1 MFKNCLIVKGKTGFL
16 RFGTEISKEN
26 HFLLIKIKNENKFTA
41 KRILKILEKNKILNL
56 AFEKDFSEDFINFFR
71 GKINILEKGKILFT
85 VIDEIVKKLTVSYGI
100 KDGNL
105 NLGIIAGYKTNVL
118 FKLIK
123 NLSLK
128 LKAVNFYT
136 VDKDDLKYSTEFYN
150 ETGIPVII
158 KNTPD
163 FTGCDILL
171 YLSFE
176 KKEYSGFKGRLIDI
190 FDITPNK
197 AVRDIKALKD
207 NPYNISDAV
216 YSRLINKPVKI
227 DTLKF

>member
-16 RFGTEISKEN
+16 RCGTEISKEN

-100 KDGNL
+100 KDGSL
-105 NLGIIAGYKTNVL
+105 NLGIIAGYKTNIL

-136 VDKDDLKYSTEFYN
+136 VNKDDLKYSTEF
-150 ETGIPVII
+150 
-158 KNTPD
+158 
-163 FTGCDILL
+163 
-171 YLSFE
+171 
-176 KKEYSGFKGRLIDI
+176 
-190 FDITPNK
+190 
-197 AVRDIKALKD
+197 
-207 NPYNISDAV
+207 
-216 YSRLINKPVKI
+216 
-227 DTLKF
+227 